1 MAYHAFQVLINI
13 LQAQTEFG
21 RTITL
26 QSTISSSFTIEKFTD
41 NSILQNFCTCQILF
55 GSAT

>member
-1 MAYHAFQVLINI
+1 VFQVVVNI
-13 LQAQTEFG
+13 LQAQTDFG

-26 QSTISSSFTIEKFTD
+26 QSTISSSFTIEKIID
-41 NSILQNFCTCQILF
+41 NSILQSFCNCQILF